1 MCGLCNDVAGKQ
13 IRFGDSD
20 NNKKKFALKN
30 NKASAENELGDDY
43 VARNN

>member
-13 IRFGDSD
+13 IRFSDCD
-20 NNKKKFALKN
+20 NNSKKLHN
-30 NKASAENELGDDY
+30 DNKASVENELDDDY